1 MPFQILTMWVFPR
14 ILAKSTFSIGSQIS
28 WGTKQDATPEI
39 ELGSVVQVSNF
50 EVDVEVLQ
58 EENHPDVKYVEA
70 LTNVKMRKPII
81 PKGAG
86 RSPTIAEKEQAAKD
100 YYANVRTNVC
110 RGLLSNRKLTD
121 KLLHSSCWLGYCLT
135 YAPGICFCSSV

>member
-1 MPFQILTMWVFPR
+1 MWVFPR
-14 ILAKSTFSIGSQIS
+14 ARTKSTFSIRSQIS

-50 EVDVEVLQ
+50 EVDVEVFQ

-81 PKGAG
+81 PKGAE
-86 RSPTIAEKEQAAKD
+86 RTPTIAEKEQAAKD

-110 RGLLSNRKLTD
+110 MPSTLGAVERVLT
-121 KLLHSSCWLGYCLT
+121 GYCAAL
-135 YAPGICFCSSV
+135 AGLGIVQRML